1 MPKPD
6 PPAWGSSSFT
16 TRLRRSFGARW
27 SERVMPQILMELM
40 RHESIDT
47 TLRFY
52 VDQNAQRTAS
62 ILWEATRNAGAS
74 GGQGE
79 ENVPQTQ

>member
-1 MPKPD
+1 
-6 PPAWGSSSFT
+6 
-16 TRLRRSFGARW
+16 
-27 SERVMPQILMELM
+27 MPQILMELM

>member
-1 MPKPD
+1 
-6 PPAWGSSSFT
+6 
-16 TRLRRSFGARW
+16 
-27 SERVMPQILMELM
+27 MPQILMELM

-62 ILWEATRNAGAS
+62 ILWEATRNAGAA